1 MSSLRETLHI
11 TISGVSGTRHL
22 ALTVKRRNALIAALA
37 AVVLVMLAMAG
48 YIRFLQ
54 WQAGDVMERLAQSR
68 IELASLTDELD
79 RARANFSKVEDDRQL
94 LETAIARKAEELT
107 AVTSRLDDL
116 EDKLGSGAPEL
127 PQLDTLDRVDLAAL
141 AMNSRQV
148 SLNLIPNGNPLEYA
162 YISSSFGKR
171 RHPVKKRSIHHAGLD
186 MVAHTGTPIY
196 ATADGVVELV
206 SRRKS
211 GYGNMMLVAHAFGFK
226 TRYAHL
232 KSIEVKRGSY
242 VRKGELIGYS
252 GNSGTSTGPHLHYE
266 VSYAGFPLNPKPFV
280 DWQIDNYDRLFD
292 VEKKVPWPSLITTIE
307 SLRTLW
313 QPQLSQP
320 ALLSTANS
328 TSPATSISTA
338 SSRALSVPTSPFA
351 SAVTA
356 K

>member
-11 TISGVSGTRHL
+11 TISGLSGTRHL
-22 ALTVKRRNALIAALA
+22 ALTVKRRNALIAALT
-37 AVVLVMLAMAG
+37 AVVLVLLGMAG
-48 YIRFLQ
+48 YIRFLH
-54 WQAGDVMERLAQSR
+54 WQADDAGRRLAQNR
-68 IELASLTDELD
+68 AELSALTDELNA
-79 RARANFSKVEDDRQL
+79 ARADYAKVEQDRQL

-127 PQLDTLDRVDLAAL
+127 PQLDTLERVDLASL

-148 SLNLIPNGNPLEYA
+148 SLNMIPNGDPLDYA

-171 RHPVKKRSIHHAGLD
+171 KHPVKKRTIHHAGLD
-186 MVAHTGTPIY
+186 MVAHVGTPVY

-206 SRRKS
+206 SRRKT
-211 GYGNMMLVAHAFGFK
+211 GYGTMMLVSHAFGFK

-232 KSIEVKRGSY
+232 KSIAVKRGAY
-242 VRKGELIGYS
+242 VRKGELIAYS

-266 VSYAGFPLNPKPFV
+266 VSYAGIPLNPKPFV

-320 ALLSTANS
+320 APLSTANS
-328 TSPATSISTA
+328 TSPATSTLTA
-338 SSRALSVPTSPFA
+338 TSKALSVPTSPFA